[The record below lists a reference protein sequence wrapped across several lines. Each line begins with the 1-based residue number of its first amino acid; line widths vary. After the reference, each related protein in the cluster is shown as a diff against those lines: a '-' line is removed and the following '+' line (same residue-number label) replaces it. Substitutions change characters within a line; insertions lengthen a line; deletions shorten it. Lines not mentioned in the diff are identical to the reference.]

1 MDQLFLDRL
10 QILLGERYSEAV
22 DSFEHDK
29 LPSFRVNTLVIS
41 ESEGIDV
48 LQSNGFEIETV
59 HSLPNAYLVKNK
71 SKREFTDFPQY
82 SQGWYYLQ
90 SFSSMVPVFALGDL
104 TGRLHALDMCAA
116 PGSKTSQLAA
126 VLDSRGL
133 IDAYDLS
140 RQRIFQM
147 KAVLSQLHV
156 KNVYIHQ
163 SDASGIWRKY
173 GPVFDVVLLDAVC
186 SGEGR
191 FKTSEPKTYADWE
204 LRKVKKMVEIQK
216 RLLFS
221 GIMCLKPG
229 GVLIY
234 STCTFSPEENEG
246 IIHFALQKFEG
257 AIDIEP
263 IDLRPYPP
271 ARSFVPGTTEWQGE
285 IYDERISRAI
295 RIVPDTTWDGFFVCR
310 IKRN

>member
-10 QILLGERYSEAV
+10 QILLGDRYSEAV
-22 DSFEHDK
+22 NSFEHDK
-29 LPSFRVNTLVIS
+29 LPSFRVNTLVTS
-41 ESEGIDV
+41 ESEGIQ
-48 LQSNGFEIETV
+48 LLEANGFEIEKIN
-59 HSLPNAYLVKNK
+59 SLPNAYLLKNK
-71 SKREFTDFPQY
+71 TKREFTDFPHY
-82 SQGWYYLQ
+82 SEGWYYLQ
-90 SFSSMVPVFALGDL
+90 SLSSMVPVFALGNL
-104 TGRLHALDMCAA
+104 AGRLHALDMCAA

-126 VLDSRGL
+126 LLEPEGL

-163 SDASGIWRKY
+163 SDASGIWRKC

-191 FKTSEPKTYADWE
+191 FKTNEPKTYADWE
-204 LRKVKKMVEIQK
+204 LKKVKKMVEIQK

-246 IIHFALQKFEG
+246 IIDFALKKFEG

-263 IDLRPYPP
+263 IDSEKYP
-271 ARSFVPGTTEWQGE
+271 RVKEFVPGITKWNGE
-285 IYDERISRAI
+285 TFDERVARAI
-295 RIVPDTTWDGFFVCR
+295 RIVPDTMWDGFFVCR